1 MSVAAGDRLG
11 PYEITGKLGEGGMGE
26 VWRAT
31 DTRLRREVA
40 IKALPAAFTADRER
54 LARFEREAQVLA
66 QLHHSNVAS
75 IFGLEE
81 SDGSAGAKGAR
92 ARVMELVEG
101 DDLAAIVARGPL
113 PLDEALAIA
122 RQIAEALEAAH
133 EQGIVHRDL
142 KPANIKVRSD
152 GTVKVLDFGLA
163 KAAADA
169 GLSDAETMTI
179 SGTGVIVGTAAYMS
193 PEQAQGADVNRQA
206 DIWAFG
212 CVLYEMLVG
221 RRVFEGTTAT
231 ETLKK
236 VLTSQPDFDALPADT
251 PPSVR
256 RLLRRCLE
264 PALKRRLRDIGDA
277 GIDLDDASA
286 DEAGRPAPGDWS
298 RRQAILRLGS
308 AAALG
313 AAASAAGMWR
323 FARSPNRE
331 PLRYFF
337 TVPDGTR
344 IALPPPYGA
353 VVSAGVLS
361 PDGSKVAF
369 VAADPTKVFRLWVY
383 ERDSFE

>member
-92 ARVMELVEG
+92 ALVMELVEG

-142 KPANIKVRSD
+142 KPGNVMVRAD

-163 KAAADA
+163 KAMAP
-169 GLSDAETMTI
+169 AEPSANVSKSPTITSPAMTRK
-179 SGTGVIVGTAAYMS
+179 GVILGTAPYMA
-193 PEQAQGADVNRQA
+193 PEQAKGKPADHRA

-212 CVLYEMLVG
+212 ATLFEMLT
-221 RRVFEGTTAT
+221 GTRAFQGDDVP
-231 ETLKK
+231 ETL
-236 VLTSQPDFDALPADT
+236 A
-251 PPSVR
+251 
-256 RLLRRCLE
+256 
-264 PALKRRLRDIGDA
+264 
-277 GIDLDDASA
+277 
-286 DEAGRPAPGDWS
+286 
-298 RRQAILRLGS
+298 AILSKEPDWQDLP
-308 AAALG
+308 
-313 AAASAAGMWR
+313 AAASALRPLLLRCLKKDPKHRLQAIGDARIQIDELMSGSAESATPSQLPTRSVVRRAAPAALAALVASVLTGALVMW
-323 FARSPNRE
+323 
-331 PLRYFF
+331 
-337 TVPDGTR
+337 
-344 IALPPPYGA
+344 
-353 VVSAGVLS
+353 
-361 PDGSKVAF
+361 
-369 VAADPTKVFRLWVY
+369 
-383 ERDSFE
+383 